1 MLLLRSAL
9 YYIPYLTFL
18 QEKNEFKKNPSA
30 THHIGG
36 QNFTEWWSPYMFLE
50 NIVGGAAAAAQPC
63 MILEFFWTFGYF
75 RYKFFCVFIQ
85 IYILVV
91 YRSSGIWV
99 EYRDI
104 YLVYIGGQCHF
115 RVKGETNSFT
125 QIFTEIY

>member
-1 MLLLRSAL
+1 
-9 YYIPYLTFL
+9 
-18 QEKNEFKKNPSA
+18 
-30 THHIGG
+30 
-36 QNFTEWWSPYMFLE
+36 MFLE